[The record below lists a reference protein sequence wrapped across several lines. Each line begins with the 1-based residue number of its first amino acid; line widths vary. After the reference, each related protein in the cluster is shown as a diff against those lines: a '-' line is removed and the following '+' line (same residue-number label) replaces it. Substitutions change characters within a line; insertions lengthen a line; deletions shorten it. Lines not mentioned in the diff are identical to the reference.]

1 MPTNVRCRETFAAIN
16 KVVAESRLRG
26 AQSRARLKNK
36 VSQTDIASE
45 GAAA

>member
-1 MPTNVRCRETFAAIN
+1 MPTNVRRRETFAVIN
-16 KVVAESRLRG
+16 KVIAESRLRG

-36 VSQTDIASE
+36 VSQRGIASE